1 MDNLKCVHSY
11 NGLRV
16 ANDGTVMPCCYYDE
30 ESRLKDDTGNIIQTH
45 THTIQDMMDSPD
57 RLKLISDLESGIKH
71 SACKR
76 CWTDEFNKGSS
87 KRIEDNERFKIEE
100 SRKLKYVELN
110 LGNTCNL
117 ACRMCNIGASIK
129 WYDDHLEIY
138 DEHGG
143 FTNNKDE
150 YKSFVRRFYKSFED
164 DSMFWIEMDKMLP
177 KVEAFDIYGGEP
189 MLMKKQWEVLKKS
202 VDLGYSK
209 NQELHLATNGTIFN
223 EEYFDILNKFKKCVV
238 TFSIDAIE
246 DRFEYIRHH
255 GKWDIITKNVDK
267 WIDNPKNKNI
277 EFDVAAT
284 VTNLNIYYLDEIVD
298 WCKSKNLKLFL
309 IDVSRPEFYASY
321 NLPQSIKNSIN
332 KKFDIYLYKTELS
345 EFVRNSILG
354 SLKNMNSQEFNTDL
368 WFQFKKKNGILD
380 KTRNQQ
386 FSKTF
391 PELNSLI

>member
-16 ANDGTVMPCCYYDE
+16 ANDGTVMPCCYYNE
-30 ESRLKDDTGNIIQTH
+30 ESPLKDSDGVIMRTD
-45 THTIQDMMDSPD
+45 THTIDDMMNSPD
-57 RLKLISDLESGIKH
+57 RLKLISDLENGIHH

-76 CWTDEFNKGSS
+76 CWADESNKGSS
-87 KRIEDNERFKIEE
+87 KRTDDNGRFDVDEE
-100 SRKLKYVELN
+100 RKLKYVELN

-129 WYDDHLEIY
+129 WYDDHIELY
-138 DEHGG
+138 DDGGG
-143 FTNNKDE
+143 FKNNKQE
-150 YKSFVRRFYKSFED
+150 YKSFVKKFYKSFED
-164 DSMFWIEMDKMLP
+164 DSMFWNQLHNILP
-177 KVEAFDIYGGEP
+177 HINAFDIYGGEP

-202 VDLGYSK
+202 VELGYSLE
-209 NQELHLATNGTIFN
+209 QELHLATNGTIFR

-238 TFSIDAIE
+238 TFSLDAIE

-255 GKWDIITKNVDK
+255 GNWSIVTDNIQK
-267 WIDNPKNKNI
+267 WINNPKTTNI
-277 EFDVAAT
+277 EYDVAIT

-298 WCKSKNLKLFL
+298 WCQANNLKLFL

-321 NLPQSIKNSIN
+321 NLPQSVKNSIN
-332 KKFDIYLYKTELS
+332 KKFDIYLYKTELP

-354 SLKNMNSQEFNTDL
+354 SLKNMNSRDFDMDL

-380 KTRNQQ
+380 KTRNQK
-386 FSKTF
+386 FEETF

>member
-1 MDNLKCVHSY
+1 MSNLKCVHSY

-16 ANDGTVMPCCYYDE
+16 ANDGTVMPCCYYNE
-30 ESRLKDDTGNIIQTH
+30 ESRLKDESGNIIQTH
-45 THTIQDMMDSPD
+45 THTITDMMDSPD
-57 RLKLISDLESGIKH
+57 RLKLISDLENGIQH

-76 CWTDEFNKGSS
+76 CWVDEKNKNTS
-87 KRIEDNERFKIEE
+87 KRIEDNERFKIDE

-129 WYDDHLEIY
+129 WYDDHIELY
-138 DEHGG
+138 DDGGG
-143 FTNNKDE
+143 FRNNKDE
-150 YKSFVRRFYKSFED
+150 YKSFVKKLYKSFED
-164 DSMFWIEMDKMLP
+164 DSLFWLEMDKMLP

-189 MLMKKQWEVLKKS
+189 MLMKKQWEVLEKS

-209 NQELHLATNGTIFN
+209 NQELHLATNGTIFR

-246 DRFEYIRHH
+246 DKFEYIRHH
-255 GKWDIITKNVDK
+255 GNWDIVTKNIDK
-267 WIDNPKNKNI
+267 WISNPKNKNI
-277 EFDVAAT
+277 EFDVAIT
-284 VTNLNIYYLDEIVD
+284 VTNLNIYYLDEIVN
-298 WCKSKNLKLFL
+298 WCESKNLKLFL

-321 NLPQSIKNSIN
+321 NLPDNVKDSIN
-332 KKFDIYLYKTELS
+332 KKFDIYLYKTQLP
-345 EFVRNSILG
+345 EFVVNSIMG
-354 SLKNMNSQEFNTDL
+354 SLRNMNGRDFDVDL